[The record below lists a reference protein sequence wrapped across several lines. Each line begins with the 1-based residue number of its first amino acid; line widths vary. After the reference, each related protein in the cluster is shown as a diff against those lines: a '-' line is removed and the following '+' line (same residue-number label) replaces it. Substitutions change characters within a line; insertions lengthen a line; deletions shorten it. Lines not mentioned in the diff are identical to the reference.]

1 MTEAAIALGSN
12 LGDRRVTL
20 EHAVA
25 QIDAS
30 IGQVQARSP
39 WIETPALI
47 HPDDPA
53 TEHPAFLNGVIIVRS
68 MLDPERILAQLLMI
82 EQALGRQRIEGAPPW
97 QPRPIDLDLIYVG
110 DRVVRSELLV
120 LPHPRMHARDFVLRP
135 LATIRPD
142 WRHPLE
148 DRTVAEMLADL
159 SGR

>member
-12 LGDRRVTL
+12 LGERRVTL

-39 WIETPALI
+39 WIETAAVV

-53 TEHPAFLNGVIIVRS
+53 TEHPAFLNGVVIIRS
-68 MLDPERILAQLLMI
+68 MLDPEQILAQLLMI
-82 EQALGRQRIEGAPPW
+82 EQVLGRQRVDGAPPW

-110 DRVVRSELLV
+110 ARVIRTERLV
-120 LPHPRMHARDFVLRP
+120 LPHPRMHERDFVLRP
-135 LATIRPD
+135 LATVRPD

-148 DRTVAEMLADL
+148 GRTVAEMLAEL
-159 SGR
+159 SRR